1 MTNSGI
7 RPWRFL
13 ILLIALT
20 TTLSVISAGYAN
32 AQRKRKP
39 SRRVT
44 NPVVANPTPTP
55 VPTGNG
61 TDPAIISTAN
71 DDAGTNSTGTQ
82 SNGDNIFGLPGDPG
96 SLSTKPD
103 SSSTQREKATDKPA
117 RVDDDERTLNDME
130 RLSRA
135 EERAENLRSQLND
148 LDSKKAD
155 YEARIEQLNYQL
167 QPENLDQGLQLIGTT
182 RPEDLRAAKRRTL
195 ESDKKRIQYQIDL
208 LEKTRVRLE
217 SAIASTDLYIQKL
230 KEKVD
235 AAVDPTKVKTESPET
250 TGTSRPPIP

>member
-1 MTNSGI
+1 MTKSGI

-13 ILLIALT
+13 MLLIALT
-20 TTLSVISAGYAN
+20 TTLTALSAINGS

-44 NPVVANPTPTP
+44 NPVVASPTPTP

-71 DDAGTNSTGTQ
+71 DDAGTSSSGTQ
-82 SNGDNIFGLPGDPG
+82 IDDNIFGTPGDPG
-96 SLSTKPD
+96 STQRKAD
-103 SSSTQREKATDKPA
+103 GSSTELGRKSDKPG